1 MTAWLRGHAPTIDEV
16 QVLDTVQGSLR
27 ALIAAAPW
35 PRALA
40 AVAIDVLS
48 EPTRVLGGRLT
59 PWAMLPL
66 CCCAAA
72 CGDWRP
78 ALRAATAA
86 ELYHA
91 ASDICDDIEDGDLV
105 GPIERHGIPIM
116 LNLATA
122 LLALMHRAL
131 EPATPSE
138 SVACRRAQDAL
149 WEGVAVAAG
158 GQHLDLAAAGAAPL
172 SVEDCLDI
180 ARRKGGAL
188 AEACCRAGAAF
199 GTTEA
204 PLIERFGLLGR
215 AIGLFGQI
223 DNDMHDAGD
232 GVRKSDLAQRK
243 QTVPIA
249 VARASNA
256 SAPLGDAV
264 WRGGIQLAYAL
275 VHAERARA
283 QDALEAA
290 AAACPNPAFARTA
303 LAPLLVPR
311 GRALAEMP
319 L

>member
-1 MTAWLRGHAPTIDEV
+1 MVQGRGPTIDEG
-16 QVLDTVQGSLR
+16 QVLDAVQASLH

-40 AVAIDVLS
+40 AVATDVLA

-59 PWAMLPL
+59 LWALLPL

-86 ELYHA
+86 ELYHT

-105 GPIERHGIPIM
+105 GPIERHGVPIM

-131 EPATPSE
+131 EPATPAE

-149 WEGVAVAAG
+149 WAGVAVAAG
-158 GQHLDLAAAGAAPL
+158 GQHLDLAAAGAPPL

-180 ARRKGGAL
+180 TRRKGGAL

-199 GTTEA
+199 GTA
-204 PLIERFGLLGR
+204 DPALIERFGLLGR
-215 AIGLFGQI
+215 SSGLVGQL

-232 GVRKSDLAQRK
+232 GARKTDLAQRK

-249 VARASNA
+249 IARAGNA
-256 SAPLGDAV
+256 SEPLGDAV

-283 QDALEAA
+283 QEALEAA
-290 AAACPNPAFARTA
+290 AAACPDPARARA
-303 LAPLLVPR
+303 VLAPVLVR
-311 GRALAEMP
+311 RAQATP
-319 L
+319 

>member
-1 MTAWLRGHAPTIDEV
+1 MAGDTRLATVIDEA
-16 QVLDTVQGSLR
+16 QVLDAVQASLR
-27 ALIAAAPW
+27 VLVAAAPW
-35 PRALA
+35 PPALA
-40 AVAIDVLS
+40 GVATDVLS

-59 PWAMLPL
+59 PWALLPL

-91 ASDICDDIEDGDLV
+91 ASDIFDDLEDGDASP
-105 GPIERHGIPIM
+105 PIARHGAPIA
-116 LNLATA
+116 LNLATT

-131 EPATPSE
+131 APATAEE
-138 SVACRRAQDAL
+138 SMACRRAQDAL

-172 SVEDCLDI
+172 SVEDCLNI

-188 AEACCRAGAAF
+188 ADACCRAGAAF
-199 GTTEA
+199 GTAEA

-215 AIGLFGQI
+215 SLGLFGQL

-232 GVRKSDLAQRK
+232 GVRKTDLAQRK
-243 QTVPIA
+243 QTVSIA

-256 SAPLGDAV
+256 SGPLGDAV

-275 VHAERARA
+275 VHAERARS
-283 QDALEAA
+283 QEALEAV
-290 AAACPNPAFARTA
+290 AAACPNPAGARTA

-311 GRALAEMP
+311 GRAPAPML